1 MADNNQQL
9 DKPLLPA
16 QKEFNVI
23 LDVLKVPLRTDGSD
37 QKLPPHRG
45 WGGGCLLELKYPD
58 LVPVPV
64 NPNADVADPEAFC
77 KRDDQVLT
85 VTVRN
90 QGDAKAPPSVT
101 RVIFSPGGSFDLDTP
116 ELDPGASV
124 GDPGDSV
131 ELSFPIPPDCFD
143 PDCEFEISVD
153 ATDKVVEKDEG
164 NNTVSGKC
172 LGSQVG

>member
-23 LDVLKVPLRTDGSD
+23 LDVLKVPLKTDGSD

-45 WGGGCLLELKYPD
+45 WEGGCLLELKYPD
-58 LVPVPV
+58 LVPV
-64 NPNADVADPEAFC
+64 NPNPNDADCITDG
-77 KRDDQVLT
+77 QGGLL
-85 VTVRN
+85 VTVEN
-90 QGDAKAPPSVT
+90 QGNAKAPPSVT

-116 ELDPGASV
+116 ELEGASVEDPGASV
-124 GDPGDSV
+124 
-131 ELSFPIPPDCFD
+131 ELTFPIPADCFD

-153 ATDKVVEKDEG
+153 ATDQVVESDEG

-172 LGSQVG
+172 LGGGVE